1 MVQTIAS
8 KYINAGEKIILFEKP
23 RVLRRIFF
31 SVRAMVDGG
40 LSREMW
46 LSFDDPD
53 FISYYMIDG
62 SEKYFEA
69 RGIDIFQGNIW
80 LRSNTISP
88 VPVAATEI
96 LQ

>member
-1 MVQTIAS
+1 MVQTLVS
-8 KYINAGEKIILFEKP
+8 KNLLAGEKIILFEKP
-23 RVLRRIFF
+23 RVLRRVFF
-31 SVRAMVDGG
+31 SVRAMVDEG

-53 FISYYMIDG
+53 FHSHYAIDG

-80 LRSNTISP
+80 LASNTISS
-88 VPVAATEI
+88 VIVAATEI

>member
-1 MVQTIAS
+1 MVQTLVS
-8 KYINAGEKIILFEKP
+8 RNLFAGEKIILFEKP
-23 RVLRRIFF
+23 CVLHRVFF
-31 SVRAMVDGG
+31 SVRAMVDEG

-53 FISYYMIDG
+53 FHSHYAIDG
-62 SEKYFEA
+62 PEKYFEA
-69 RGIDIFQGNIW
+69 SGIDIFQGNIW

>member
-1 MVQTIAS
+1 MVQTLVS
-8 KYINAGEKIILFEKP
+8 KNLLPGEKIILFEKP
-23 RVLRRIFF
+23 CALHRVFF

-46 LSFDDPD
+46 VSFDDPD
-53 FISYYMIDG
+53 FHSHYMIDG

-80 LRSNTISP
+80 LKSNTESS
-88 VPVAATEI
+88 VLFAATEI
-96 LQ
+96 LH